1 MKLKTLAVAVA
12 VFVGVLSQSAFA
24 AVDPG
29 FGTAM
34 TSIATDVLAYMVA
47 ALPLIAGI
55 FGFGI
60 AVKFGLGLIKKVAH

>member
-1 MKLKTLAVAVA
+1 MTVVAGA
-12 VFVGVLSQSAFA
+12 LSQSAFA

-34 TSIATDVLAYMVA
+34 TTIAADVLSYMVA